1 MTTSNQASAVVTDA
15 SASPADE
22 AALLMQAMLAADQI
36 GFHYDPAADRM
47 TLGGAVKALTGRDA
61 CQIGPRLDDL
71 LALVHRDDLAAVQ
84 GDGANGSAA
93 SGDATITRFRFEH
106 PDGSCVAC
114 EMQGEPFGRWTAT
127 SGAQRHGVISR
138 VRRQVDALDPMI
150 RLIELIEFLPE
161 FVAVHATDGRCV
173 AINSA
178 GRRLLGIDRRED
190 ITRTVL
196 TDLVTDSTSVPV
208 HLLLSVVLAQGSHG
222 TDVVMVNRRSGR
234 QIPAFWS
241 ATLMNDRI
249 GGQRFLVSIARDMT
263 EQLEIEWELRQ
274 NQRRLSHALEVSR
287 LGEWSLDIRTQNSTQ
302 SRRVA
307 EIFGHSGGADQWNY
321 RAFLNHVHPDDRER
335 VDRLFSRSLETG
347 RDLDFEARIIRKDG
361 ELRWIS
367 ARGSMNRG
375 LGGNERVIGSVIQ
388 DITARKQTE
397 QRDRFLADVSVPLNT
412 LVDHRSTLEQVA
424 RLAVPFLGDHCSIDL
439 ANEKGQLTRIVS
451 TSSLL
456 SREAL
461 GELPSGPAV
470 QPTAMRRMF
479 EAGEVVMLDIVEPG
493 MLDGFARTRSERL
506 SLRALDIKSYLG
518 VPLSLRGRH
527 IGVLH
532 FYRTAGESHYSA
544 GDRNVAVELAT
555 RVAVALEN
563 ARLYK
568 ALQDSDHRKDEFL
581 AMLSHEL
588 RNPLESLSVGV
599 SLIEQD
605 DGSRRDWAQ
614 GMMRGQIAK
623 LGSILE
629 DLLDV
634 SRYTFNKVVLNREDT
649 ALAPLVSTTV
659 EEVRAKAEGR
669 GYELVF
675 EDPGLPVRAD
685 VDYVRISQVVGNLL
699 TNAIKYGGDHGT
711 LRVGM
716 VFQDDQALVSVG
728 DDGVGIAPEELPN
741 VFELFAQVDT
751 TIDRTLGG
759 LGMGL
764 TLVKRIAEMHGG
776 SISAESRGAG
786 KGSTFTLVLPA
797 RLASERDL
805 PPAPAIAPARTVP
818 PSDRQR
824 LLLVDDNLETI
835 SALQK
840 LFLMKG
846 YEVETA
852 NDGLSAIA
860 LAETY
865 RPQMAVLDIGLP
877 GANGYEV
884 AEALREQYAG
894 EPLLLIALSG
904 YGQQKDRDRS
914 REAGFDHHLLKPA
927 NFKAI
932 IDLLQAE

>member
-1 MTTSNQASAVVTDA
+1 MPAASADLPTVLEQA
-15 SASPADE
+15 LR
-22 AALLMQAMLAADQI
+22 AAGQMAY
-36 GFHYDPAADRM
+36 HYDVASDR
-47 TLGGAVKALTGRDA
+47 LVLSGAVRALTGRRADE
-61 CQIGPRLDDL
+61 IGPRPDDL
-71 LALVHRDDLAAVQ
+71 FALVHPDDFAAVRDQ
-84 GDGANGSAA
+84 VRDGRTAREAMT
-93 SGDATITRFRFEH
+93 SGFRFVH
-106 PDGSCVAC
+106 PDGSSVHC
-114 EMQGEPFGRWTAT
+114 EVRGEPLEV
-127 SGAQRHGVISR
+127 SGHGPGAGQCAGVISR
-138 VRRQVDALDPMI
+138 LRQDGRSQDPVM
-150 RLIELIEFLPE
+150 RLFDLIEFLPE
-161 FVAVHATDGRCV
+161 FVAVHATDGRCL
-173 AINSA
+173 AINTA
-178 GRRLLGIDRRED
+178 GRRLVGIDRRED
-190 ITRTVL
+190 VSRTLL

-249 GGQRFLVSIARDMT
+249 GGQRFLVATARDMT

-287 LGEWSLDIRTQNSTQ
+287 LGEWSLDIRTQSSTH

-307 EIFGHSGGADQWNY
+307 DIFGHTANADQWNY

-412 LVDHRSTLEQVA
+412 LLDHRSTLEQVA

-439 ANEKGQLTRIVS
+439 ADEHGRLTRTVS

-456 SREAL
+456 ASEAV
-461 GELPSGPAV
+461 GERPGTGTAPSG
-470 QPTAMRRMF
+470 AMARML

-493 MLDGFARTRSERL
+493 TLDGFARTRSERL

-518 VPLSLRGRH
+518 VPLTLRGRH

-544 GDRNVAVELAT
+544 GDRSVAVELAT
-555 RVAVALEN
+555 RIAVALEN

-599 SLIEQD
+599 SLIEED
-605 DGSRRDWAQ
+605 DAGKQDWAQ
-614 GMMRGQIAK
+614 DMMRDQIAK

-634 SRYTFNKVVLNREDT
+634 SRYTFNKVVLNRQDT

-659 EEVRAKAEGR
+659 EEMRAKAEAR
-669 GYELVF
+669 GYTLVF
-675 EDPGLPVRAD
+675 DTPAEPVHAD
-685 VDYVRISQVVGNLL
+685 VDRVRISQVLGNLL
-699 TNAIKYGGDHGT
+699 TNAIKYGADRGT
-711 LRVGM
+711 IRVAMG
-716 VFQDDQALVSVG
+716 FEGGLASISVS
-728 DDGVGIAPEELPN
+728 DEGVGIVPEELPN
-741 VFELFAQVDT
+741 VFVLFSQVDT

-764 TLVKRIAEMHGG
+764 TLVRRIAEMHEGTITADSAG
-776 SISAESRGAG
+776 SDR
-786 KGSTFTLVLPA
+786 GSTFILSLPA
-797 RLASERDL
+797 V
-805 PPAPAIAPARTVP
+805 PAPADEPAPSAAGRARGA
-818 PSDRQR
+818 PSADRQR
-824 LLLVDDNLETI
+824 LLLVDDNIETV

-846 YEVETA
+846 YEVRTA
-852 NDGLSAIA
+852 HDGLAAIA
-860 LAETY
+860 LAQSY

-877 GANGYEV
+877 GANGFEV
-884 AEALREQYAG
+884 AEALRKLYAD

-914 REAGFDHHLLKPA
+914 KLAGFDHHLLKPA
-927 NFKAI
+927 NFRAI

>member
-1 MTTSNQASAVVTDA
+1 MPAASDGLSTMLEQALRSAGQMA
-15 SASPADE
+15 Y
-22 AALLMQAMLAADQI
+22 
-36 GFHYDPAADRM
+36 HYDIATDR
-47 TLGGAVKALTGRDA
+47 LVLSGAVQALTGRCA
-61 CQIGPRLDDL
+61 EEIGQRPDDL
-71 LALVHRDDLAAVQ
+71 FALVHPDDFAAVRDQ
-84 GDGANGSAA
+84 VRDGRTAREAIT
-93 SGDATITRFRFEH
+93 SGFRFVH
-106 PDGSCVAC
+106 PDGSSVHC
-114 EMQGEPFGRWTAT
+114 EVRGEPLQA
-127 SGAQRHGVISR
+127 SGHDRGAGQCTGIISR
-138 VRRQVDALDPMI
+138 LRQDTRSLDPVM
-150 RLIELIEFLPE
+150 RLFELIEFLPE
-161 FVAVHATDGRCV
+161 FVAVHATDGRCL

-178 GRRLLGIDRRED
+178 GRRLVGIDRRED
-190 ITRTVL
+190 ISRTLL

-222 TDVVMVNRRSGR
+222 TDVVMINRRSGR

-241 ATLMNDRI
+241 ATLMNDRV
-249 GGQRFLVSIARDMT
+249 GGQRFLVAIARDMT

-287 LGEWSLDIRTQNSTQ
+287 LGEWSLDIRTQNSTH

-307 EIFGHSGGADQWNY
+307 DIFGHTANSDPWNY

-412 LVDHRSTLEQVA
+412 LLDHRSTLEQVA

-439 ANEKGQLTRIVS
+439 ADEHGRLTRIVS

-456 SREAL
+456 AREAV
-461 GELPSGPAV
+461 GEQGGDVAAPS
-470 QPTAMRRMF
+470 AMSRMF
-479 EAGEVVMLDIVEPG
+479 EAGEVVMLDIVEPDT
-493 MLDGFARTRSERL
+493 LDGFARTRSERL

-518 VPLSLRGRH
+518 VPLTLRGRH

-544 GDRNVAVELAT
+544 GDRSVAVELAT
-555 RVAVALEN
+555 RIAVALEN

-599 SLIEQD
+599 SLIEEED
-605 DGSRRDWAQ
+605 TDKRDWAQ

-634 SRYTFNKVVLNREDT
+634 SRYTFNKVVLNREGT
-649 ALAPLVSTTV
+649 VLAPLVSTTV
-659 EEVRAKAEGR
+659 EEMRAKAEAR
-669 GYELVF
+669 GYALVF
-675 EDPGLPVRAD
+675 DAPAQPVHAD
-685 VDYVRISQVVGNLL
+685 VDYVRISQVLGNLL
-699 TNAIKYGGDHGT
+699 TNAIKYGADRGT
-711 LRVGM
+711 IRVAMG
-716 VFQDDQALVSVG
+716 FEDGLASISVS
-728 DDGVGIAPEELPN
+728 DEGVGIVPEELPN
-741 VFELFAQVDT
+741 VFVLFSQVDT

-764 TLVKRIAEMHGG
+764 TLVRRIAEMHEGT
-776 SISAESRGAG
+776 IVAESAGADR
-786 KGSTFTLVLPA
+786 GSTFTLSLPA
-797 RLASERDL
+797 S
-805 PPAPAIAPARTVP
+805 PAPSRADRPASSTVKRPRSAPAA
-818 PSDRQR
+818 DRQR
-824 LLLVDDNLETI
+824 LLLVDDNIETI

-846 YEVETA
+846 YEVQTA
-852 NDGLSAIA
+852 HDGLAAIA
-860 LAETY
+860 LAESY

-877 GANGYEV
+877 GANGFEV
-884 AEALREQYAG
+884 AEALRKLYGE

-914 REAGFDHHLLKPA
+914 RLAGFDHHLLKPA
-927 NFKAI
+927 NFRAI
-932 IDLLQAE
+932 IGLLQAE